1 MQTLTRAHDELY
13 RRSPDEQFP
22 NLDALVQ
29 HCQTQKAKSQEQW
42 HAPESIRPKSD
53 GAELTLQ
60 LDQDGVYRLN
70 DWSFTQVCGLAKV
83 SKDTVN
89 KLRPQTADA
98 VLAETLP
105 RGTRPIQTLIQGDQV
120 RSIHGASYTR
130 LYNADL
136 LAVVNEFASNFSAP
150 QEAVGGA
157 SGLYCGEQDM
167 FCFLIDPTGWAE
179 IDGEA
184 FAPGFFLWNSEVGKR
199 SIGIQ
204 TFWFQ
209 AICRNHI
216 VWDAVEVVEFTRNH
230 TARVYE
236 SLDGIRRI
244 IENLVYK
251 VDARRDGFI
260 HVIEKAMRKRL
271 GSDAE
276 EVLKMLQKQGIPRNL
291 ADEAMKMAK
300 AQGEFTLFALIDAL
314 TRMAGNMPN
323 AGDRIELDTKAAGLL
338 ALAA

>member
-13 RRSPDEQFP
+13 RRTPDEQFP

-29 HCQTQKAKSQEQW
+29 HCQTQKEASQEQW
-42 HAPESIRPKSD
+42 HAPHTIRPEST
-53 GAELTLQ
+53 GGELTLR
-60 LDQDGVYRLN
+60 LDQEGVYGLN

-105 RGTRPIQTLIQGDQV
+105 SGTRPIQTLIQGDQV

-136 LAVVNEFASNFSAP
+136 LGVVNEFASHFSAP

-276 EVLKMLQKQGIPRNL
+276 EVLKALHKHGIPRNL
-291 ADEAMKMAK
+291 AQEAMKMAK

-314 TRMAGNMPN
+314 TRMAGKIPN